1 MKEGKVESEI
11 MNNLLSLSCW
21 SHKNNLLFSSSAIIA
36 IDASV
41 TKVNFFVTGWPK
53 TSKQYNYNIDV
64 HFMLSSKQTIIQE
77 VVFPL
82 MCYTE
87 EDDEL
92 WQEDPYEF
100 IRVKYGETLYY
111 QEC

>member
-1 MKEGKVESEI
+1 MQVLQRQI
-11 MNNLLSLSCW
+11 FCDWMTQD
-21 SHKNNLLFSSSAIIA
+21 FQA
-36 IDASV
+36 V
-41 TKVNFFVTGWPK
+41 
-53 TSKQYNYNIDV
+53 YNIDV